1 MTTDLTTGAI
11 RPRARPTR
19 PRTGNQA
26 RAAAT
31 RERILDETVA
41 CVLEEGY
48 AAASAKRIAERA
60 GVTWGVVQYHFGDRD
75 GILAEVVERG
85 LRVLVD
91 TMSSTEI
98 PEEPLRARV
107 EALVDAGWAAYGSP
121 LTRAGLEILVA
132 TRTRRDGP
140 GAEQLEPFGQEV
152 ARLARRISPDADGT
166 AGRLLLLTLRGLA
179 LDQLLMPRPLDN
191 RRDRAAVV
199 DMVVRLLEP

>member
-1 MTTDLTTGAI
+1 MTTTSI
-11 RPRARPTR
+11 RSRARPIR

-41 CVLEEGY
+41 CILEDGY

-85 LRVLVD
+85 LHVRVE

-98 PEEPLRARV
+98 PEAPLRARV
-107 EALVDAGWAAYGSP
+107 EALVETGWTAYSSP

-132 TRTRRDGP
+132 TRTRRDRP
-140 GAEQLEPFGQEV
+140 GADQLEPFGQEV

-166 AGRLLLLTLRGLA
+166 AGRLLLLALRGLA
-179 LDQLLMPRPLDN
+179 LDQLLMPRPLDS
-191 RRDRAAVV
+191 RRDRAAIV
-199 DMVVRLLEP
+199 DMVVRLLES